1 MIVSSLMISMINGI
15 VLGGQNAFSVAVG
28 VEEALHRVPQLGAL
42 FTQFN
47 NQPAFTHFNF
57 APLGTDSLFQEGRKK
72 AAHDVMP
79 GTNPF

>member
-1 MIVSSLMISMINGI
+1 MIVSSLMISMIN
-15 VLGGQNAFSVAVG
+15 GGQNAFSVAVG

-72 AAHDVMP
+72 AAHDVLP